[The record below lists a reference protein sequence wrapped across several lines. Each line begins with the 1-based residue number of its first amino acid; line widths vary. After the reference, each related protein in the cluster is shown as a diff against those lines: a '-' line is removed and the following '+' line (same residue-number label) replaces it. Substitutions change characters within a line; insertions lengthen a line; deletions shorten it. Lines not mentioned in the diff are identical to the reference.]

1 MQLTIESFEKAA
13 ARTTRDEYPGRLY
26 FAGVA
31 TILAIALAILI

>member
-13 ARTTRDEYPGRLY
+13 AGTTRDEYPGRLY
-26 FAGVA
+26 FVGVA